1 MLLNWCQSGFL
12 VDSFLPIEEV
22 VSVNCS
28 VVILLNVKV
37 DHMCEMLV
45 ISTQV
50 GRQLELKLRLRRSL
64 GNGKR
69 LATAL
74 LLLLMV
80 AATTSTVAI
89 AVLQALNSPLGVWR
103 SGAERKPT

>member
-1 MLLNWCQSGFL
+1 M
-12 VDSFLPIEEV
+12 
-22 VSVNCS
+22 
-28 VVILLNVKV
+28 NVKV

-74 LLLLMV
+74 LNLLLLMV

>member
-1 MLLNWCQSGFL
+1 MDF
-12 VDSFLPIEEV
+12 FLPIEEV

-74 LLLLMV
+74 LLLMV

>member
-1 MLLNWCQSGFL
+1 MTGQEGQFDVVELVSVRIFSGF
-12 VDSFLPIEEV
+12 FLPIEEV

-50 GRQLELKLRLRRSL
+50 GRQLELKLRLRCCR
-64 GNGKR
+64 
-69 LATAL
+69 
-74 LLLLMV
+74 
-80 AATTSTVAI
+80 
-89 AVLQALNSPLGVWR
+89 P
-103 SGAERKPT
+103 P